1 MRERRNAYKALIG
14 KTKERRDFL
23 EDLDIERI
31 LLRWNFKKYYK
42 RVRTGFMWFMT
53 ETSGGFL

>member
-1 MRERRNAYKALIG
+1 MTERSNAYKALIG
-14 KTKERRDFL
+14 KSKERRDLL

-42 RVRTGFMWFMT
+42 GVRTRFM
-53 ETSGGFL
+53 